1 MGEALEEYGEA
12 NDLPMKLVMEVTLAL
27 DELVTNV
34 ITHAYK
40 DGPGEVGVTI
50 RLADGMLH
58 AEVVDDGPSFDPLA
72 QAAPDTS
79 LSLDEREIG
88 GLGLHLVRTMMD
100 KVEYSREGERNHV
113 RLQKRYG

>member
-1 MGEALEEYGEA
+1 MGEALEEFGET
-12 NDLPMKLVMEVTLAL
+12 NELPMKLVMEVTLAL

-40 DGPGEVGVTI
+40 DGPGEVAVI
-50 RLADGMLH
+50 VRLADGVLH
-58 AEVVDDGPSFDPLA
+58 AEGIDDGPPFDPLA

-79 LSLDEREIG
+79 LSLEDREIG

-100 KVEYSREGERNHV
+100 EVEYSREDDRNHV